1 VVNAASRAARRAH
14 AKLNLRLEIGRLA
27 GRLHPLVSVIASLEL
42 ADILEFSPAESF
54 AVSCP
59 GYEIS
64 ASDNLVFR
72 AARALD
78 VPLPKAHITIR
89 KQIPLQAGLGGGS
102 ADAAAALLGIAA
114 LALEKNGEVVSADTL
129 RRAAARVGSD
139 VPSALIPGLKI
150 VAGTGEIVTPYPCRR
165 PPEWG
170 ILLLKPKAGS
180 DTARAYALLD
190 EAQHTHEL
198 DESSFE
204 RARAACAAFA
214 AARLD
219 RLAPLLHNDFSHVIE
234 HAIPGVQSASERM
247 ADAGALHTL
256 LCGSGSCVAG
266 FFGTVEAAR
275 AAQGRLSLGDGEWS
289 TVTRFHV

>member
-1 VVNAASRAARRAH
+1 VASAAFRAARRAH
-14 AKLNLRLEIGRLA
+14 AKLNLRLEIGRAA

-42 ADILEFSPAESF
+42 ADILEFSPAQAF
-54 AVSCP
+54 GVSCP
-59 GYEIS
+59 GYDIS
-64 ASDNLVFR
+64 ESDNLVFR

-78 VPLPKAHITIR
+78 VPLPKTHITIR

-114 LALEKNGEVVSADTL
+114 LALENGEVVSADTL
-129 RRAAARVGSD
+129 RQAAANVGSD

-190 EAQHTHEL
+190 EAQQTNQP
-198 DESSFE
+198 DEGSFE

-214 AARLD
+214 AARFD

-266 FFGTVEAAR
+266 FFETVEAAR
-275 AAQGRLSLGDGEWS
+275 AALGRLPLGDGEWS